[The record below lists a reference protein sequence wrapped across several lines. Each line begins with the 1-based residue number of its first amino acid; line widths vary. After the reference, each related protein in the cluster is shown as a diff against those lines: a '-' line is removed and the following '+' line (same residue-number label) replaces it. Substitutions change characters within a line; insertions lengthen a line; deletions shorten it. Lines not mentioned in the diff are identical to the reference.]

1 MDDFRVDD
9 AAGSGGDCVW
19 GRHGLPTLDDE
30 VVEVEVRDLSSGL
43 KFPWFR
49 PSVVISSSFF

>member
-9 AAGSGGDCVW
+9 AAGSGGGGVW
-19 GRHGLPTLDDE
+19 GRQGLPTLDG
-30 VVEVEVRDLSSGL
+30 EVEVRNLSSGL

-49 PSVVISSSFF
+49 PRVVISSSFF